1 MLLEVAPKVGLLTGG
16 EPHPHLGNMSS
27 PHHED
32 HPLVWMEWAKH
43 ITQVLLKGLTP
54 GPDGYPYPRHVRGF
68 RRIAPRIREKKKNKN
83 DKSTGNFSIHCSGQY
98 KLIGLL
104 AAAGQSHR
112 RLSALALSINTIPSW
127 EPVEFLSQTTE
138 DDCVH
143 FLAMHGVTMDE
154 ADNCLH
160 FAFTWLQSAVAIEDD
175 VPHCIFLQGAL
186 QAASQLP
193 AVFP

>member
-43 ITQVLLKGLTP
+43 ITQVLLKGLAP
-54 GPDGYPYPRHVRGF
+54 GPDGYPYPQHVRGF
-68 RRIAPRIREKKKNKN
+68 RRISPLIREKKKNKN
-83 DKSTGNFSIHCSGQY
+83 DKSTGNLSIHCSGQY

-104 AAAGQSHR
+104 ASAGQYHR

-127 EPVEFLSQTTE
+127 EPVEFLSQTIK
-138 DDCVH
+138 DNCVR
-143 FLAMHGVTMDE
+143 LTMCRVTIDE
-154 ADNCLH
+154 ADDCLH
-160 FAFTWLQSAVAIEDD
+160 FAFTWLQSAVTIEDD
-175 VPHCIFLQGAL
+175 APCHIFLQGAL
-186 QAASQLP
+186 QAVSWLP
-193 AVFP
+193 